1 MFGMVLT
8 TLLERKAAQSRLEQ
22 MATQRAPEGIIYML
36 TGKIIIVPH
45 FLHLNSWSFF
55 LCILSSVKLELLS
68 TPLLQSSFSYRVLMS
83 QFLIT
88 LHYFTCSYFPECLLF
103 YFNVF
108 FSIEGLLTSRLLN
121 SNIFIS
127 SKFKQ
132 LFYCFIY

>member
-8 TLLERKAAQSRLEQ
+8 KLLERKAAQSRLEQ

-45 FLHLNSWSFF
+45 FLHLNIWSFF

-68 TPLLQSSFSYRVLMS
+68 KHLLPSSFSYSVLMS

-88 LHYFTCSYFPECLLF
+88 LHYFTCSYLPECLLF

-108 FSIEGLLTSRLLN
+108 FSIEWLLTSRLLN